1 MHAVCNYVRIF
12 PLCALHAIILL
23 IFHLAPL
30 KCSVLFCT
38 DRGTCV
44 CLHADLAPLKCSVLV
59 LTEGPACVESVSV
72 GEIKL

>member
-1 MHAVCNYVRIF
+1 MPVSCPHACRVQ
-12 PLCALHAIILL
+12 LCAYLSTVCTPCNNFVNFI
-23 IFHLAPL
+23 
-30 KCSVLFCT
+30 VL
-38 DRGTCV
+38 